1 MIQIL
6 LVPIFQVVS
15 FYVQKMGI
23 FGKAMAISVGVVVGG
38 GLGFYL
44 KETYFLRVK
53 EKRCAELEGELQE
66 LARTRK
72 SKEELLKTRRN
83 ESNGD

>member
-6 LVPIFQVVS
+6 LVPIFQVIS
-15 FYVQKMGI
+15 FYIQKMGI

-44 KETYFLRVK
+44 KETYFLQMN
-53 EKRCAELEGELQE
+53 EKRCAELEVELQE
-66 LARTRK
+66 LVRTRK
-72 SKEELLKTRRN
+72 RKEELLQTRRN

>member
-1 MIQIL
+1 
-6 LVPIFQVVS
+6 
-15 FYVQKMGI
+15 MGM

-44 KETYFLRVK
+44 KETYFLRMK
-53 EKRCAELEGELQE
+53 EKKCAQLEGELQE
-66 LARTRK
+66 LVRSRK
-72 SKEELLKTRRN
+72 IKEELLRTRRN

>member
-1 MIQIL
+1 MIRIHLPKDGDVWQSNGH
-6 LVPIFQVVS
+6 QCWS
-15 FYVQKMGI
+15 G
-23 FGKAMAISVGVVVGG
+23 GGG

-53 EKRCAELEGELQE
+53 EKKCAELEGELQE
-66 LARTRK
+66 LVRTRK
-72 SKEELLKTRRN
+72 NKEELLRTRRN

>member
-1 MIQIL
+1 
-6 LVPIFQVVS
+6 
-15 FYVQKMGI
+15 MGI

-44 KETYFLRVK
+44 KETYFLRMK
-53 EKRCAELEGELQE
+53 EKRCAELEVKLQE
-66 LARTRK
+66 LIRIRK
-72 SKEELLKTRRN
+72 RKEELLQTRRN